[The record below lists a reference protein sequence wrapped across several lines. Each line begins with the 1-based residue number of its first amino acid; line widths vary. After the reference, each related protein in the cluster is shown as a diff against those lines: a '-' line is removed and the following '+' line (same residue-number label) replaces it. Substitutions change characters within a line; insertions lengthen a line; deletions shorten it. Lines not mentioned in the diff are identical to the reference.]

1 MMFTTVHQIM
11 TIQVPTMLEKA
22 YHHHRRRLFRPS
34 TPRSSL
40 YVGDLQPHTI
50 DDDLHQLFSMIGS
63 VTSVRVY
70 TDRP

>member
-11 TIQVPTMLEKA
+11 LVINRR
-22 YHHHRRRLFRPS
+22 RRRLFRPS

-40 YVGDLQPHTI
+40 YVGDLHPHAL

-63 VTSVRVY
+63 VISVRVY